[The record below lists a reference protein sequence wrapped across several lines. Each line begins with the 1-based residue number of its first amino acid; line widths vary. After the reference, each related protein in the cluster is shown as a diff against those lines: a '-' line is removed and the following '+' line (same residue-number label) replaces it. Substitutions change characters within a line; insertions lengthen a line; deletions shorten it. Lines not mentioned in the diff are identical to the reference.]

1 MPSACRSVRAMADKP
16 SFGRGRSCPDCMA
29 GDGRRGDAMAA
40 RRGRRSAARRRREAR
55 LKVVVGGGSL
65 LLVLLVVFWSAVWLY
80 VVCSL
85 AVAGISA
92 LGWWLWRTDRLVR
105 SGDMRWRQE
114 EAVKAGRRTLAEV
127 DVMTGTEFEDLVA
140 DLCRRD
146 GCTEV
151 RRVGGSHDNGADVL
165 GRLPDG
171 RAMVVQCK
179 RHAPSAVI
187 ASREVR
193 DLLGAKV
200 HFEADVAIFVATT
213 RFSRPSEE
221 FAVKHGILAV
231 HRDHFGLWNNGASLE
246 SLIDVNGAG
255 QGDRRHRARWKK
267 TYGR

>member
-1 MPSACRSVRAMADKP
+1 M
-16 SFGRGRSCPDCMA
+16 
-29 GDGRRGDAMAA
+29 
-40 RRGRRSAARRRREAR
+40 
-55 LKVVVGGGSL
+55 VGGGG
-65 LLVLLVVFWSAVWLY
+65 LLVVLLAVFWPTVWLY
-80 VVCSL
+80 VVCFVV
-85 AVAGISA
+85 VAGTGA

-105 SGDMRWRQE
+105 SRDLNWRQQ
-114 EAVKAGRRTLAEV
+114 EAVKAGHRTLAEV

-179 RHAPSAVI
+179 RYAPSAVI

-200 HFEADVAIFVATT
+200 HFEGDVAIFVATT

-221 FAVKHGILAV
+221 FAVKHGILAI

-246 SLIDVNGAG
+246 SLVHVNGAG
-255 QGDRRHRARWKK
+255 QGDKRHRSKWRK